1 MKNSI
6 NHFKIT
12 FILIFFIGLVSCGE
26 SGQASKEEKM
36 SDLIE
41 RAEKAKRDGDFND
54 PYDYHQAIVG
64 LQTEIAS
71 DMLNLENE
79 ESLKQLRKTIKTNI
93 KALGEMSFSDEDFGL
108 KSTMLNLFSFYLELS
123 NNQYPEIIEL
133 SNQMEGSEGDE
144 DLIISLYSRY
154 MEIMK
159 EIEEEELPL
168 SQDMLS
174 SQDKFTDQYN
184 LRIEVNPLQEDID
197 KANAEFESIM
207 E

>member
-1 MKNSI
+1 MKNYI

-12 FILIFFIGLVSCGE
+12 FILIFFICLVSCGE
-26 SGQASKEEKM
+26 SGQTSKEEKID
-36 SDLIE
+36 DLME
-41 RAEKAKRDGDFND
+41 RAENAKREGDFND

-79 ESLKQLRKTIKTNI
+79 QSLKQLRKTIKTNI
-93 KALGEMSFSDEDFGL
+93 KALGKMSFSDEDFGL

-159 EIEEEELPL
+159 EIEEQELPL

>member
-1 MKNSI
+1 M

-26 SGQASKEEKM
+26 SGQTSKEEKID
-36 SDLIE
+36 DLME
-41 RAEKAKRDGDFND
+41 RAENAKRDGDFND

-71 DMLNLENE
+71 NLLNLKNAEA
-79 ESLKQLRKTIKTNI
+79 LKQLRKTIKTNI
-93 KALGEMSFSDEDFGL
+93 KALGKMSFSDEDFGL
-108 KSTMLNLFSFYLELS
+108 KSAMLNLFSFYLELS

-133 SNQMEGSEGDE
+133 SDQMEGNEGDE
-144 DLIISLYSRY
+144 DLIISLYTRY

-159 EIEEEELPL
+159 EIEEGELPL
-168 SQDMLS
+168 SQHLQS
-174 SQDKFTDQYN
+174 SANQFTEQYN
-184 LRIEVNPLQEDID
+184 LRIVRNPLQEDVD
-197 KANAEFESIM
+197 KALAEVESIM

>member
-1 MKNSI
+1 MNNNS
-6 NHFKIT
+6 NYLKIT
-12 FILIFFIGLVSCGE
+12 FILIFFIALVSCGE
-26 SGQASKEEKM
+26 SGQTSKEEKM
-36 SDLIE
+36 NDLMD
-41 RAEKAKRDGDFND
+41 RAENAKRDGDFND

-71 DMLNLENE
+71 DMLNLENA

-93 KALGEMSFSDEDFGL
+93 KALGKMSFSDEDFGL

-133 SNQMEGSEGDE
+133 SNQMEGNEGDE
-144 DLIISLYSRY
+144 DLIISLYTRY

-174 SQDKFTDQYN
+174 SQDQFTERYN
-184 LRIEVNPLQEDID
+184 LRIESNPLQEDID
-197 KANAEFESIM
+197 KANAEFESIN
-207 E
+207 

>member
-26 SGQASKEEKM
+26 SGQTSKEEKID
-36 SDLIE
+36 DLME
-41 RAEKAKRDGDFND
+41 RAEKAKREGGFND